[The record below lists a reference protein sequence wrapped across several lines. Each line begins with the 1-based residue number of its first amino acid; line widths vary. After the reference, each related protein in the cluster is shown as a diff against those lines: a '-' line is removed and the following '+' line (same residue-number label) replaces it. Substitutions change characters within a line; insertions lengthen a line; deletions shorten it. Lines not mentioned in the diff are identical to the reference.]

1 MADPVMVEVV
11 CTMRRKLPQK
21 LTWRASKGQGTAP
34 EQFPSSIYIK
44 AARVEHM
51 THCSL
56 HMGSTIGQPIRCL
69 QRPPV

>member
-1 MADPVMVEVV
+1 MADPLMVQVM
-11 CTMRRKLPQK
+11 CAMRRKLPRK
-21 LTWRASKGQGTAP
+21 LTWRASKGQCIAP